1 MTDQARIAKLKLATQ
16 HLREAQRLVTEVLG
30 KTDSAQ
36 TVHDD
41 IEFVIE
47 DLDADIIYFRN
58 GVPN

>member
-16 HLREAQRLVTEVLG
+16 HLREAQRLVTEALG
-30 KTDSAQ
+30 DSDSTQITHEA
-36 TVHDD
+36 
-41 IEFVIE
+41 IEDVIE